1 MWTKGKKSGVLAP
14 RGIIRKREF
23 PIRAADY
30 ELLEPVGDGAT
41 AVVRRARCLPLGG
54 EVVAVK
60 IMNMAHRTESDVVRT
75 YLRALV
81 FSLVITHRSSV
92 AGLYIEMM
100 KLTESRAV

>member
-1 MWTKGKKSGVLAP
+1 MWTKGKKSGLLAP
-14 RGIIRKREF
+14 RGRKREF

-30 ELLEPVGDGAT
+30 ELLEPIGDGAT

-75 YLRALV
+75 PFV
-81 FSLVITHRSSV
+81 SLVTTHQS
-92 AGLYIEMM
+92 LIIY
-100 KLTESRAV
+100 